1 MSAAGL
7 IRFAICVAFAA
18 VWWVFLTPM
27 IDSVNFLDPVG
38 EVVSQQRL
46 DCLDALI
53 LGFKISP
60 CLLLIAI
67 GIQFW
72 ATSLRR
78 DSGTA
83 GGIRLKTILSV
94 YTTQVILIVICIAA
108 GAVVDEF
115 TLRFME
121 LPAFNSS
128 VPIDMMYMGLSWIYP
143 LLTISMIALYV
154 GLFIAIGRDVIYTT
168 RSEGNKPK
176 SDYW

>member
-7 IRFAICVAFAA
+7 IRFAVCVAFAA
-18 VWWVFLTPM
+18 VWWVFLTPL
-27 IDSVNFLDPVG
+27 IDNINFLEPVG
-38 EVVSQQRL
+38 LVVSQQRL
-46 DCLDALI
+46 DCLNALI

-83 GGIRLKTILSV
+83 GGIRLRTILSV
-94 YTTQVILIVICIAA
+94 YITQAILIVICVA
-108 GAVVDEF
+108 GGALVDEF

-121 LPAFNSS
+121 LPSFESS

-143 LLTISMIALYV
+143 LLVIAMIALYV
-154 GLFIAIGRDVIYTT
+154 GLFIAIGRDVIYTAK
-168 RSEGNKPK
+168 SQSDKPK
-176 SDYW
+176 SNYW